1 VILLHYKFSISICYL
16 KVWKFVMIQIRVP
29 AIYFLLQT
37 ELVVA
42 SHHEGHQKTLLLL
55 RRVVHSWDTLV
66 ASKSLWWLLLRR
78 VVPIICDRSYRIG
91 CNASLSLLPRTV
103 HRVTDT
109 SWSAPT
115 TVPLCCRI
123 LDVQHMFVVLCE
135 RSKHYHSKHIVC
147 PC

>member
-91 CNASLSLLPRTV
+91 CNASLSLLPRTRSSGYRYELV
-103 HRVTDT
+103 STHDCPSLLQDLGR
-109 SWSAPT
+109 T
-115 TVPLCCRI
+115 THVCCS
-123 LDVQHMFVVLCE
+123 V
-135 RSKHYHSKHIVC
+135 
-147 PC
+147 